1 MRSMVS
7 KKSLIM
13 TTIFFIILATVG
25 SLGGYVVG
33 RNAEK
38 GSSIKQYLL
47 TEDVEAGHSLK
58 GKFKEVYVSGNTS
71 VATDNLVLNA
81 NVLDNGVAA
90 HKMYANSPITVSDVT
105 TLEDLNRNIEVS
117 FPIDVNGSIANSL
130 KPGDVVSIKLTY
142 KDENKKDAVV
152 IPQIKVKAVK
162 STSGT
167 AIVDENTV
175 VGYVIFDVTS
185 EESSDVNNAKKEG
198 TLYCAKYN
206 DLNQKPLEKTYSV
219 SGGTTSTD
227 SSTETNSSS
236 TNSTSSSN

>member
-13 TTIFFIILATVG
+13 TIIFFIVLTTVG
-25 SLGGYVVG
+25 SLGGYIVG
-33 RNAEK
+33 RNAER

-47 TEDVEAGHSLK
+47 VEDVEPGHSFL
-58 GKFKEVYVSGNTS
+58 GKYREVYVSGNTS
-71 VATDNLVLNA
+71 VSTENLVLNSA
-81 NVLDNGVAA
+81 ILDEGVAT
-90 HKMYANSPITVSDVT
+90 HKMYANSPITVTDVT
-105 TLEDLNRNIEVS
+105 KLDNLDRNIEVS

-130 KPGDVVSIKLTY
+130 KAGDVVCIKLTY

-152 IPQIKVKAVK
+152 IPQIKVKDVR

-167 AIVDENTV
+167 AVLDDTTV

-206 DLNQKPLEKTYSV
+206 DLTQKPLDKTYSV
-219 SGGTTSTD
+219 GGSLMIESTSD
-227 SSTETNSSS
+227 SNSNNNSS
-236 TNSTSSSN
+236 NSQSSN